1 MSGCPGAAESRTIAT
16 VSHVEA
22 QLAYA
27 RVDDV
32 SLDDPRRGLRR
43 ARTLTDAEMN
53 DPVAYD
59 HHLCRI
65 RDVVADQLRPDL
77 RVHGF
82 THADLSRHA
91 ALQRTLQR
99 VRAAGRL
106 DDAAAADIRRRLL
119 GRVLTLSN
127 GDRMLLVFLA
137 RDGFFMRRAGPNGLR
152 VGNPHSLGR
161 NDHDAAREVH
171 ADQDV
176 EGTPLRQIL
185 RGAAPWLFHHDSPDR
200 HNHRSPLHLVNLWI
214 PLEQATRPLALMDRG
229 SLDRRAHQ
237 LRFGLPTDTFLRRR
251 EDMRVND
258 IWAFLH
264 DERQRWYFTADMD
277 ASTAYVFSTLG
288 TPHGSFILP
297 GEAAAETRYRRI
309 VGLIAAVQRR
319 DELAAAQLLVGAD
332 EPVDAVATAG
342 LRQAI
347 AAMDGVLAEARAAA
361 AALCRSDSAAA
372 WCTRAAAAADRVV
385 RKSLEMRAIG
395 VLLPRWR

>member
-1 MSGCPGAAESRTIAT
+1 M
-16 VSHVEA
+16 SHVEA

-32 SLDDPRRGLRR
+32 TLDDPRRGLRR
-43 ARTLTDAEMN
+43 ARTLADAEMN
-53 DPVAYD
+53 DPAAYD
-59 HHLCRI
+59 HHRCHI
-65 RDVVADQLRPDL
+65 RDIVADRLRPDL
-77 RVHGF
+77 RAHGF
-82 THADLSRHA
+82 THADLSRFA
-91 ALQRTLQR
+91 ALQRTFQR
-99 VRAAGRL
+99 VREAGRL
-106 DDAAAADIRRRLL
+106 DDAAARDIRRRLL
-119 GRVLTLSN
+119 GRIVPLAN
-127 GDRMLLVFLA
+127 GERLLLVFLA
-137 RDGFFMRRAGPNGLR
+137 RDGFFMRRAGPNGLK
-152 VGNPHSLGR
+152 VGNPHSLGM

-214 PLEQATRPLALMDRG
+214 PLEQTTRPLALMDRG

-237 LRFGLPTDTFLRRR
+237 LRLGLPTDTFLKRR

-264 DERQRWYFTADMD
+264 DARQRWYFTADMD

-309 VGLIAAVQRR
+309 MGLLAAVERR
-319 DELAAAQLLVGAD
+319 DEAAAARLLAAD
-332 EPVDAVATAG
+332 EPADTVATAA

-347 AAMDGVLAEARAAA
+347 AAMDDLLAEARACA
-361 AALCRSDSAAA
+361 AALCRGDDARA
-372 WCTRAAAAADRVV
+372 WSTRAAAAADRVV

-395 VLLPRWR
+395 VLLPRWRRA